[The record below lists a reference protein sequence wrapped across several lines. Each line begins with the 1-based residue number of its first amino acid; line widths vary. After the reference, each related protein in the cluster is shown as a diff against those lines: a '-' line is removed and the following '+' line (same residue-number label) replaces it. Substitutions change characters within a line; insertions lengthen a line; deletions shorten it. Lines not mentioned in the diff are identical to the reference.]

1 MQVINF
7 QKASCKHCYRCVRSC
22 SVKAIRVK
30 NDQAQIIDEY
40 CILCGHCLGACPQ
53 NAKTFSSDLDKVK
66 EYLRQGDT
74 TIVSIAPAYLGI
86 LDYDHPGQVV
96 GALLKLG
103 FSGVRETAE
112 GAVYV
117 TNAYH
122 RMLDAGEMKNIIT
135 TCCPSVNDLVEKYYP
150 SLTPYMAPVVS
161 PMIAHGKMIKK
172 IYGDDVRVVFLGP
185 CIAKKE
191 EAAYDVRTED
201 CIDAVINFE
210 EIEVWLEQENIDIRQ
225 CDSRPM
231 DNPDPQI
238 NRLYPVT
245 HGILQ
250 SVLAKGED
258 NHYKKLFVD
267 GADNCHELFR
277 AMEADEIKRCFA
289 EVNICDGGC
298 INGPALSSSEKS
310 RFKSQLAIEA
320 RVTHKAPEYPESLKG
335 IVLDKQFYSRQIK
348 EKMPTEEEI
357 IHILK
362 ATGKYN
368 KDQELNCSA
377 CGYATCRDKAIA
389 VYQGKAEQ
397 EMCLPYTFEMANSKA
412 NTVLEVTPNVIL
424 IVDTAMKITEFNKKA
439 EVVFGIHR
447 RDALNMYLFDVMDTE
462 DVEQVMSTHQS
473 IHRKKYELE
482 AYGMI
487 SLMSIVYTS
496 NQDSVLIILQDI
508 TEEEKEL
515 EKQYMLKIDTVETA
529 QKVIDK
535 QMMVAQEIA
544 GLLGETT
551 AETKATLNRLKRS
564 ILSDESHL

>member
-22 SVKAIRVK
+22 SVKAICVK
-30 NDQAQIIDEY
+30 NDQAQIMDDY
-40 CILCGHCLGACPQ
+40 CILCGHCLEACPQ
-53 NAKTFSSDLDKVK
+53 NAKTFSSDLDRVK
-66 EYLRQGDT
+66 EYLRQGYK
-74 TIVSIAPAYLGI
+74 TIISIAPAYLGV
-86 LDYDHPGQVV
+86 LEYNHPGQVV

-112 GAVYV
+112 GAAYI

-122 RMLDAGEMKNIIT
+122 RMLDAGKMKNIIT

-191 EAAYDVRTED
+191 EAAYDMRTGG
-201 CIDAVINFE
+201 CIDAVINFA
-210 EIEVWLEQENIDIRQ
+210 EIEAWLEQENIDIRQ

-231 DNPDPQI
+231 DNPDPKI

-277 AMEADEIKRCFA
+277 AMEADEINRYFA

-298 INGPALSSSEKS
+298 INGPALAGLKSS
-310 RFKSQLAIEA
+310 RFKSRFAIEA
-320 RVTHKAPEYPESLKG
+320 QVEHKAPAYPESLKG
-335 IVLDKQFYSRQIK
+335 ISLDKQFYSRQLK

-397 EMCLPYTFEMANSKA
+397 QMCLPYNFEMANSKA
-412 NTVLEVTPNVIL
+412 NTVLEVTPNAIL
-424 IVDTAMKITEFNKKA
+424 IADASMKITEFNKKA
-439 EVVFGIHR
+439 EEIFGIHR
-447 RDALNMYLFDVMDTE
+447 SNALNMYLFDLMETD
-462 DVEQVMSTHQS
+462 DAEQVIRTHQP
-473 IHRKKYELE
+473 IHRKKYELKS
-482 AYGMI
+482 YGIM
-487 SLMSIVYTS
+487 SLMTIVYTS
-496 NQDSVLIILQDI
+496 NQDSILIILQDI

-515 EKQYMLKIDTVETA
+515 EKQYMLKIDTVEMA

-551 AETKATLNRLKRS
+551 AETKATLNRLKRT
-564 ILSDESHL
+564 ILSDDK